1 MTGGWGWE
9 EDKNNK
15 RWMRIRMR
23 MWTMM
28 RMWIRMKMRMR
39 IRMRIGMRIKMR
51 IRMRE
56 GWKKKYSIKLTKPLL
71 GSRTRAQS
79 RKRRNVNL
87 KHHFCKNN
95 FVHKLPIQ
103 DINIKQYFFYW
114 KNYFENLAPT
124 QDPSCD
130 WWIISVLDCDWTKY
144 FKWPEFKTFVL
155 WTSGSSIGLHLRINP
170 VLDSPKSPGGQTRP
184 AKLLMQ

>member
-23 MWTMM
+23 MRTMM

-39 IRMRIGMRIKMR
+39 IRMRIEMLIKMR

-103 DINIKQYFFYW
+103 DINIKQYFKKKIITKIWRQPRIQAVIGELFP
-114 KNYFENLAPT
+114 F
-124 QDPSCD
+124 
-130 WWIISVLDCDWTKY
+130 WIVIGRNISNDLN
-144 FKWPEFKTFVL
+144 
-155 WTSGSSIGLHLRINP
+155 S
-170 VLDSPKSPGGQTRP
+170 
-184 AKLLMQ
+184 KLLCCEPQDQALVSIYRLIQF